1 MRVAKIVFLTKK
13 YRFWSLVIVTLALA
27 GVIGFLLY
35 TSEDPHWG
43 SGIWAKWLR
52 SQFDVG
58 YLTARNI
65 VNGIRKTL
73 HFLGYGGI
81 GLLCWF
87 YLYLWGLKK
96 PLLAGLI
103 LTALVAVMDELAQSM
118 TGFRFGKPLDVALD
132 IVGAV
137 VITAAIRIAAFYRR
151 KVAD

>member
-1 MRVAKIVFLTKK
+1 MKLLWLTKK
-13 YRFWSLVIVTLALA
+13 YRFWSLVIVTLTLA

-43 SGIWAKWLR
+43 SGFWAQWLR
-52 SQFDVG
+52 SHFHIG

-65 VNGIRKTL
+65 VNGVRKTL

-87 YLYLWGLKK
+87 YFYLWGLKK

-132 IVGAV
+132 MVGAV
-137 VITAAIRIAAFYRR
+137 IITAAIRIAAFKGREA
-151 KVAD
+151 AD